1 MYLVTA
7 EEMREMDRRTIESF
21 GVPGRVL
28 MENAGLGATR
38 VMQDYFPDLDSKK
51 VGILAGRGNNGGDG
65 FVIARY
71 LSFRGV
77 KVTVFLLSKK
87 GAGKR
92 GCRRQPGSF
101 EPLEHTRCRN

>member
-7 EEMREMDRRTIESF
+7 DEMREMDRRTIESY

-38 VMQDYFPDLDSKK
+38 ALLKQFPGLETKR
-51 VGILAGRGNNGGDG
+51 VGVVAGRGNNGGDG

-71 LSFRGV
+71 LAFKGIRV
-77 KVTVFLLSKK
+77 RVYLLS
-87 GAGKR
+87 
-92 GCRRQPGSF
+92 
-101 EPLEHTRCRN
+101 